1 MALLS
6 SPMDWEPTHRGDLK
20 PTWQPPMSGW
30 FGVVANERSH
40 PDWVPPMPGAFVD
53 TPPRRNEVGLRCGG
67 GFNSPSRKRT
77 AEGAQF
83 EDQPQY
89 GGESAGVP
97 GIQPI
102 IDGPAT
108 MKLRYFVTAVC
119 WFAGITWASAQWTY
133 RKAKQARQ
141 IQVTEIRR
149 AAADGYISIKRR
161 ATEVVRPSAPTSQEI
176 AHQRRAQTAPR
187 QPLRQ
192 LPRNLRP
199 ASAQLRNRIPSTE
212 HTVPQNTTGDQP
224 MAPLSPPASPQIGGG
239 MPILDTQEPKMY
251 QPARV
256 DDVPTE
262 DSFEERRRESQRYLE
277 EVCLKRQ
284 AIQERNRPKSLDEMI
299 ALENARSTRTYD
311 EAKAQ
316 KQVEEGKLQK
326 IAQELARKKSER
338 IARVKAQQE
347 AAKEAERLVQE
358 MARPTARQRA
368 RMAETVTR
376 PRVQLVS
383 PQSSQQEADDET
395 EGSEQGVGY
404 GAETPAQRL
413 RRTIGKQ
420 QANRADRPAQQP
432 VRSILKRNHQQEAH
446 DEPSPS
452 MEAPVAPSG
461 EVQKARDE
469 SYIDYFLLP
478 EVYEEAAV
486 LEAGVEIGL
495 KSLAL
500 ESSSEHAEWKT
511 EDDKKRKKAFEDYTR
526 MAAEELAR
534 AQAEA
539 EKLAREIAEEE
550 AAREPHTGRRRLQ
563 TKLVQLSDEWH
574 IKVDQAMSKGEGVSL
589 ATTLDGTLLVKRDF
603 VTVLGH
609 AAWLNDNIINSY
621 VDMVVEH
628 ANKKAGRNQRD
639 KTPKVVAQSSFFY
652 KKIRD
657 DGPQSVSRWMRRK
670 RAAGKNLLEVETMLI
685 PVNNASHWT
694 MIVVCP
700 KARTIEYL
708 DSFGGPKD
716 VFIRNTKAWLAVEL
730 GSAWNEDDWRVLNTK
745 SASQHNGYDCGVFAV
760 TNAECVVGGVTTT
773 SYDGDDMTMQRRRIA
788 AVLLNGGFG
797 GDLEAAEDM

>member
-1 MALLS
+1 
-6 SPMDWEPTHRGDLK
+6 
-20 PTWQPPMSGW
+20 
-30 FGVVANERSH
+30 
-40 PDWVPPMPGAFVD
+40 
-53 TPPRRNEVGLRCGG
+53 
-67 GFNSPSRKRT
+67 
-77 AEGAQF
+77 
-83 EDQPQY
+83 
-89 GGESAGVP
+89 
-97 GIQPI
+97 
-102 IDGPAT
+102 
-108 MKLRYFVTAVC
+108 
-119 WFAGITWASAQWTY
+119 
-133 RKAKQARQ
+133 
-141 IQVTEIRR
+141 
-149 AAADGYISIKRR
+149 
-161 ATEVVRPSAPTSQEI
+161 
-176 AHQRRAQTAPR
+176 
-187 QPLRQ
+187 
-192 LPRNLRP
+192 
-199 ASAQLRNRIPSTE
+199 
-212 HTVPQNTTGDQP
+212 
-224 MAPLSPPASPQIGGG
+224 
-239 MPILDTQEPKMY
+239 MPILDTQEPTMD
-251 QPARV
+251 QSARV
-256 DDVPTE
+256 DDMPTE
-262 DSFEERRRESQRYLE
+262 DSFEERRRESRRYLE
-277 EVCLKRQ
+277 EVRVKRQ

-311 EAKAQ
+311 ETMAQKQAQ

-358 MARPTARQRA
+358 MARPAAWQRA
-368 RMAETVTR
+368 RIAETVAR

-383 PQSSQQEADDET
+383 PRSSEQEAYDEA
-395 EGSEQGVGY
+395 EGSKQGAEY
-404 GAETPAQRL
+404 EAETPAQRL

-420 QANRADRPAQQP
+420 QANKADKLPQQTI
-432 VRSILKRNHQQEAH
+432 RSILKRNYQQEAQ
-446 DEPSPS
+446 DEPLPS
-452 MEAPVAPSG
+452 IQAPVTASG

-469 SYIDYFLLP
+469 SYVDYFLMP
-478 EVYEEAAV
+478 EVYEEAKV
-486 LEAGVEIGL
+486 LEAGVEVGL

-500 ESSSEHAEWKT
+500 ESSHEHAEWKT
-511 EDDKKRKKAFEDYTR
+511 EDDKRRKKAFEDYTR

-574 IKVDQAMSKGEGVSL
+574 VKVDQAMRKGEGVTL
-589 ATTLDGTLLVKRDF
+589 ATTLDGTQLVKRDF

-609 AAWLNDNIINSY
+609 EAWLNDNIINSY

-670 RAAGKNLLEVETMLI
+670 RAGGDKLLEVETMLI

-694 MIVVCP
+694 LIVVCP
-700 KARTIEYL
+700 KVRTIEYL
-708 DSFGGPKD
+708 DSFGGSKD